1 MTLFQNSNKM
11 LSVILTKTM
20 VDDAA
25 IKRFMISA
33 STKGSLITCN

>member
-1 MTLFQNSNKM
+1 MTLFQKLNKM
-11 LSVILTKTM
+11 LSVTLTKTM

-33 STKGSLITCN
+33 STKGSIITFN